1 MKIIKK
7 IHLIMI
13 ITLTLLTSLT
23 LLKINNQQK
32 TKSIIKSFIITYPQ
46 KNENIIGKIQIKS
59 IDIDENLYN
68 IDSEE
73 NNVDK
78 HVTILKETIF
88 PDKDNS
94 IIFIAAHSGE
104 GDIAYFNNLDKLKPN
119 DKILLTLYNKKYK
132 YIVKDSWEENK
143 NGYINVNKEIENQL
157 ILTTCSPHK
166 NNKQLIVNCIEKESN

>member
-32 TKSIIKSFIITYPQ
+32 TESIIKSFIITYPQ

-78 HVTILKETIF
+78 HVTILKESIF

-104 GDIAYFNNLDKLKPN
+104 GDIAYFKELDKLKPN
-119 DKILLTLYNKKYK
+119 DIILLTLYNKKYQ
-132 YIVKDSWEENK
+132 YIVKESWEENK
-143 NGYINVNKEIENQL
+143 NGYINVNKNIENQL